1 MEKTVVLDQSNAKFV
16 NYDTS
21 KIFLNHTFA
30 QTADVYF
37 TTAFRAAN
45 EGEKLK
51 AGTLLYG
58 AKKADAAPD
67 NHELAVT
74 PNVDLSEGFMVPV
87 GVLAAPVTVPAEG
100 DSDPVNGSVV
110 IKGEVAEEK
119 LSAADYN
126 DLNDVMDGE
135 LNLDNGAHN
144 LLHYTVRQAFMAFTQ
159 LVFVKGTELT
169 EFDNS

>member
-21 KIFLNHTFA
+21 KIFLNNTFT

-37 TTAFRAAN
+37 TSAFRAAN

-58 AKKADAAPD
+58 AKKSDASPD

-74 PNVDLSEGFMVPV
+74 PNVDLSEGFMIPV
-87 GVLAAPVTVPAEG
+87 GVLTAPVTVPASG
-100 DSDPVNGSVV
+100 DSDPVDGSVC

-119 LSAADYN
+119 LSAADYS
-126 DLNDVMDGE
+126 DLNDVMDSK
-135 LNLDNGAHN
+135 LDLDDGAHN
-144 LLHYTVRQAFMAFTQ
+144 LLNFTVRQAFMAFTQ
-159 LVFVKGTELT
+159 LVFVEGTELT